1 MRALIVIL
9 MSPLVLVFL
18 LSAIQTIEYN
28 IDHSIRVP
36 LLAYAL
42 IFVVAVWCVIAVKV
56 SRNDASKAIERLE
69 LWFDNFLKK

>member
-1 MRALIVIL
+1 
-9 MSPLVLVFL
+9 MSPMMVVFL

-42 IFVVAVWCVIAVKV
+42 ILVVAAWCVIAIKV
-56 SRNDASKAIERLE
+56 SRSDASKAIDKLE
-69 LWFDNFLKK
+69 LWFENLLKK